1 LPHHQAAWPRRG
13 KRPETASPLVRD
25 SSEPYAV
32 IISLGIL
39 FLDRAPD
46 PDPDLAELLAVRL
59 AITTGAK
66 TLGLLLDGISTM
78 HALSP
83 RRAGLITVV
92 LFLAFDPAVSADP
105 PGQKLA
111 DYFGFLPIELYKL
124 DTRIANLTLKD
135 VDGDGVEDIIV
146 TNNGRSRID
155 LLLSTK
161 KPADDRAARPFR
173 KDVNEVEFDRR
184 MRLVSIPVNKE
195 VASIDFG
202 DFNGDGKPDLV
213 YYGTPAEVEILF
225 NEGPGQFGNLK
236 KVNTGDALERPSSL
250 AVCDLDQDGR
260 DDIALLGDK
269 ELIFVY
275 QTADGSLGEP
285 ERVPHTVA
293 SPWLLKAVDLDGNG
307 AKDLVILDTASD
319 HALHVRFATPE
330 KKLGPEQRF
339 ALEAPRAVT
348 FAQMNGK
355 GGSEILALEGQSGR
369 CRVLSLDDSGSESGD
384 ERGRLEF
391 FALPQGNERGRSL
404 AIGDIDGDSRAD
416 VIVTDPANAQVWV
429 FFQSAK
435 AGLSAGQSYPSL
447 GNARTVRLGRRK
459 GTGGSEVYVL
469 SDSEKQ
475 IGRSTFDKGRLGFP
489 TPIPTSGEPVA
500 MDLATLDRDQSPE
513 VLYVARTRP
522 KPGTE
527 SFELRAVS
535 GDTSGN
541 LRPFKWG
548 DVESVA
554 LSTLSN
560 LPAAIKAVDINQD
573 ALTDVIVF
581 NQYGSPILL
590 LGQKDAPPRLY
601 SGSLGPLSGAS
612 APNVSLMNL
621 DGPAAIVA
629 QNTFARR
636 ILLDSKGQWN
646 IKDQYNAGRNSAQIV
661 GAAALDT
668 DGDGIKE
675 VVLLDRA
682 SKSLL
687 FLSFK
692 NGVYRPAGVMSI
704 GTLNFDGMHVADL
717 NGDGRDDLL
726 VAGTDRF
733 AVLES
738 GRKSLRFKAIASYEP
753 KRTEARLA
761 DLAAGDVNSDGC
773 PDVVFSDVAEQSLEI
788 ATYAGDKEL
797 LPAITFK
804 IFERKSF
811 RNAAET
817 LEPRDMTIGDVDGDG
832 RSDLVLI
839 VHDRVVV
846 YRQDPGKPA
855 PKTGPSSSKPPVA
868 ARSGR

>member
-1 LPHHQAAWPRRG
+1 MIL
-13 KRPETASPLVRD
+13 KSSLRPVGLFPLFV
-25 SSEPYAV
+25 
-32 IISLGIL
+32 
-39 FLDRAPD
+39 
-46 PDPDLAELLAVRL
+46 LLAFVP
-59 AITTGAK
+59 GA
-66 TLGLLLDGISTM
+66 G
-78 HALSP
+78 AEAP
-83 RRAGLITVV
+83 R
-92 LFLAFDPAVSADP
+92 
-105 PGQKLA
+105 QKLA
-111 DYFGFLPIELYKL
+111 DYFGFLPVELYKL
-124 DTRIANLTLKD
+124 DSRIANLTLKD
-135 VDGDGVEDIIV
+135 VDGDGTLDIIV

-161 KPADDRAARPFR
+161 KPAEDQAAKPFR
-173 KDVNEVEFDRR
+173 KDVNDVEFDRR

-195 VASIDFG
+195 VHSIDFG
-202 DFNGDGKPDLV
+202 EFNGDGKPDLV
-213 YYGTPAEVEILF
+213 FFGTPAEVEILF
-225 NEGPGQFGNLK
+225 NEGAGHFSSPK
-236 KVNTGDALERPSSL
+236 KINTGDALERPSAL

-260 DDIALLGDK
+260 DDIVLLGEK

-293 SPWLLKAVDLDGNG
+293 TPWLLKAVDIDGNG

-319 HALHVRFATPE
+319 HAVHVRFATAE

-339 ALEAPRAVT
+339 ALDAPRAVT
-348 FAQMNGK
+348 FAQMDGK

-369 CRVLSLDDSGSESGD
+369 CRVLSLDDSAGNSGD

-391 FALPQGNERGRSL
+391 FGLPQGNERGRSL
-404 AIGDIDGDSRAD
+404 AIGDIDGDSRQD

-435 AGLSAGQSYPSL
+435 YGLSAGQTYPSL
-447 GNARTVRLGRRK
+447 GNARTVRLARRQ
-459 GTGGSEVYVL
+459 GTTSNEVYVL

-489 TPIPTSGEPVA
+489 TPIPTSGDPVA
-500 MDLATLDRDQSPE
+500 MDVADLDRDRSPE

-522 KPGTE
+522 RPGSD
-527 SFELRAVS
+527 SFELRAVT
-535 GDTSGN
+535 GDASGN

-548 DVESVA
+548 AVESVP
-554 LSTLSN
+554 LSNLSN
-560 LPAAIKAVDINQD
+560 LPAAIKALDINQD
-573 ALTDVIVF
+573 GQIDLIVF
-581 NQYGSPILL
+581 VPYGSPILL
-590 LGQKDAPPRLY
+590 LGQKDGPPRLFG
-601 SGSLGPLSGAS
+601 GSLGPLSNAS
-612 APNVSLMNL
+612 ASSISVMNL
-621 DGPAAIVA
+621 DGPSTIVA

-636 ILLDSKGQWN
+636 LLLGSQGQWN
-646 IKDQYNAGRNSAQIV
+646 IKDQYNSGRNSAQIV

-675 VVLLDRA
+675 IVLLDRA

-687 FLSFK
+687 FLAVK
-692 NGVYRPAGVMSI
+692 NGVYRPAGAMQI
-704 GTLNFDGMHVADL
+704 GALNFDGMHVADL

-738 GRKSLRFKAIASYEP
+738 GHKSLRLKAIASYEP

-788 ATYAGDKEL
+788 ATFAGDKDL
-797 LPAITFK
+797 IPAITFK
-804 IFERKSF
+804 IFERKTF
-811 RNAAET
+811 RNAAESI
-817 LEPRDMTIGDVDGDG
+817 EPRDMTIGDVDGDG
-832 RSDLVLI
+832 RTDIVLI

-846 YRQDPGKPA
+846 YRQDPGKPTA
-855 PKTGPSSSKPPVA
+855 KPGPTAAKRPVA
-868 ARSGR
+868 SRTGR